1 MEAKT
6 MRARAREDLAGNWG
20 VSIAIAVVASLL
32 GGLITGT
39 GFLPDLNQ
47 ELAAWFPVLEEMAET
62 LNRGYRLGN
71 FTLTLR
77 GGIFGFA
84 AFVIGGV
91 LQLGYADFLLKQHDG
106 KETNFNGLFSRFDSF
121 STGFA
126 QRFLRSLYI
135 GLWSLL
141 FVIPGIIKNFSY
153 AMTPF
158 ILEDHPELTAKE
170 AIRRSMELMDGHKGE
185 LFMLGLTFLGWEI
198 LNVFTLGIGSFWLNP
213 YKNAAYAAFYR
224 ELVANQRESY
234 VEF

>member
-1 MEAKT
+1 MT
-6 MRARAREDLAGNWG
+6 YSDIRTRAREN
-20 VSIAIAVVASLL
+20 
-32 GGLITGT
+32 
-39 GFLPDLNQ
+39 
-47 ELAAWFPVLEEMAET
+47 
-62 LNRGYRLGN
+62 
-71 FTLTLR
+71 LR
-77 GGIFGFA
+77 GHWGISVAA
-84 AFVIGGV
+84 AFVAAIFGALLVNSGNLVQLTEKISEEAPPRLAAILALVASGISAMNLVHLILGGV
-91 LQLGYADFLLKQHDG
+91 VQLGYSKFLLAQHDG
-106 KETNFNGLFSRFDSF
+106 KPYDVKNLFSQFDRFSV
-121 STGFA
+121 GFL
-126 QRFLRSLYI
+126 QLFLRNLFVA
-135 GLWSLL
+135 LWGLL